1 MGNKKKNLVLLIPQM
16 KRGGA
21 ERVVSRLSF
30 LLSKEH
36 NIKILV
42 FDDSVI
48 TYEVGCDLYSL
59 NIAPRSDK
67 KVIAKIQNAIKR
79 IVSYRKFKKNN
90 SIDITYSFGDTANLV
105 NILSFGKDKKII
117 SIRGFKGIRQGK
129 SLIEKALLK
138 PISVFLCKRA
148 DRIVS
153 VSKLMSKTIAKE
165 YNIDER
171 KIYTSYN
178 GYDTKD
184 IFNRS
189 LEELNEFEN
198 KVFTDNKTII
208 TAGTFKEEKG
218 YWHLLK
224 SFSELIKV
232 YSDIKLVILGENY
245 RDNENKVKK
254 LADELNIKDS
264 LIFMGYKSNPYK
276 YFSKSTVYVLSS
288 TFEGFPNAMVEA
300 MSCGVPIIASDCQ
313 SGPREILAPNTNV
326 FDETE
331 TYSHEEYGILV
342 ERMNKY
348 ENYNP
353 EDIES
358 CDKNLANALEK
369 ILTDDKLI
377 KYYAEKAKIRAAHF
391 SYEYWL
397 EKQKRILE
405 I

>member
-1 MGNKKKNLVLLIPQM
+1 MENKKRNLVLLIPQM

-30 LLSKEH
+30 LLSKEY
-36 NIKILV
+36 NIKIVV

-59 NIAPRSDK
+59 NIAPRSDN
-67 KVIAKIQNAIKR
+67 KVIAKILNAIRR

-90 SIDITYSFGDTANLV
+90 SIDVTYSFGDTANLV
-105 NILSFGKDKKII
+105 NILSFGKDKKIT
-117 SIRGFKGIRQGK
+117 SIRGFKGIRQGN
-129 SLIEKALLK
+129 SLIEKVLLK

-165 YNIDER
+165 YDIADY

-178 GYDTKD
+178 GYDTED
-184 IFNRS
+184 IFNSS
-189 LEELNEFEN
+189 LEELNEIEN
-198 KVFTDNKTII
+198 RVFTDNKIII

-232 YSDIKLVILGENY
+232 YSNIKLVILGENY

-300 MSCGVPIIASDCQ
+300 MCCGIPIIASDCQ

-326 FDETE
+326 FDKTE
-331 TYSHEEYGILV
+331 TFSHEEYGILV
-342 ERMNKY
+342 ERMNKI
-348 ENYNP
+348 ENYKSN
-353 EDIES
+353 EIES
-358 CDKNLANALEK
+358 CDVNLKNAIETLIFDN
-369 ILTDDKLI
+369 DLI
-377 KYYAEKAKIRAAHF
+377 KLYGEKSKIRSTHF
-391 SYEYWL
+391 SYDYWL
-397 EKQKRILE
+397 EEQKRILD